1 MCQIVFVPVVS
12 IGEEGGREKKKN
24 YIIKFRLGIAV
35 GKSERDKKVYF
46 NGMLEK
52 TREKESPRATVAI
65 TVFGKTI
72 KMKVNYHNLTT
83 NA

>member
-1 MCQIVFVPVVS
+1 MIFKQQIN
-12 IGEEGGREKKKN
+12 IHEGREKKKN
-24 YIIKFRLGIAV
+24 YIIEFRLGIAV
-35 GKSERDKKVYF
+35 GKSGRDKKVYF

-52 TREKESPRATVAI
+52 NREKESPRATVATTTAI